1 MFLAKSYNNN
11 NNNNIFI
18 CQVYSGLNSKG
29 IQSKTTWIFNN
40 NGF

>member
-1 MFLAKSYNNN
+1 MFLAKSYNN

-18 CQVYSGLNSKG
+18 CQVYSGLNNKG
-29 IQSKTTWIFNN
+29 IQSNITWIFNN